1 MIKTILVAAI
11 AGGSGFAGWIG
22 GSIWPA
28 PPEWTDAVN
37 RSANDLRAKLR
48 LSDISLAGLREL
60 IPSETLARISGDIQ
74 SVAIAAGDVI
84 LVERD
89 SGTLEEQLDNLALSE
104 EQAVPDGMILAA
116 APAPPPVLDPAPA
129 PDVPA
134 SEPDA
139 PAAPEAG
146 VTPPAVPVP
155 TPPSAPVLAAAV
167 FPAELQLCPQM
178 VSRTRLTKGR
188 VVRDFKP
195 VVIVNERHIAT
206 FPTPGACLS
215 SGFGPRND
223 RLHKGLD
230 YHADTGVNVLAAG
243 DGEIV
248 ELKYRDDYGN
258 MIVID
263 HGGGVFTRY
272 AHLASFGAA
281 SPATVRVGPLGLM
294 GNSAAY
300 RIPIH
305 LHSYCS
311 RHATPG
317 IVRARASGPLILPGG
332 TVDRR
337 CSRGGCGKNLH
348 LPTKSLVD
356 RHIDNR
362 QKLRHLRN

>member
-89 SGTLEEQLDNLALSE
+89 NGTLEEQLDNLALSE
-104 EQAVPDGMILAA
+104 EEAVPDGMILAA
-116 APAPPPVLDPAPA
+116 APAPAPALEPIPAPEPDVPAPA
-129 PDVPA
+129 PDV
-134 SEPDA
+134 

-146 VTPPAVPVP
+146 VTPSPTPIPA
-155 TPPSAPVLAAAV
+155 PPSAPVLMPAA
-167 FPAELQLCPQM
+167 FPAELELCPQM
-178 VSRTRLTKGR
+178 TVSNAPPSQGR

-195 VVIVNERHIAT
+195 VVLVNDKRIAT

-215 SGFGPRND
+215 SGFGPRSD

-243 DGEIV
+243 EGEIV

-272 AHLASFGAA
+272 AHLASFGRGLT
-281 SPATVRVGPLGLM
+281 PGVTVRAGEPLGLM

-305 LHSYCS
+305 LHYELLLGDY
-311 RHATPG
+311 ATPKG
-317 IVRARASGPLILPGG
+317 SFGLEPADPMSFPAA
-332 TVDRR
+332 
-337 CSRGGCGKNLH
+337 
-348 LPTKSLVD
+348 
-356 RHIDNR
+356 
-362 QKLRHLRN
+362 Q